1 MARRNILWILVTL
14 LIIAVFIYYS
24 RERFPDGPYGLRGGA
39 GPPGPPGST
48 GPPGATGPPGP
59 PGAPGP
65 PGPPG
70 PAGPAGTSST
80 PAPVEGRGREPPP
93 QNPDYRGGDTS
104 RTSDPNE
111 PIFGSDEWRA
121 AADARLRVR
130 NAAELA
136 TLPPCVIISKTEY
149 GAGAG
154 NPVERARMDRERANC
169 DRRGQLGG

>member
-14 LIIAVFIYYS
+14 VIIAVFIYYS

-65 PGPPG
+65 AGPIGPPG
-70 PAGPAGTSST
+70 PAGPAGTSSA
-80 PAPVEGRGREPPP
+80 PAPVAPPR
-93 QNPDYRGGDTS
+93 NPDYRGGDTS

-136 TLPPCVIISKTEY
+136 TLPPCVIISRAEY

>member
-1 MARRNILWILVTL
+1 MLAE
-14 LIIAVFIYYS
+14 LIVVFIALVIIGLSLYYLIRLS
-24 RERFPDGPYGLRGGA
+24 NVKT
-39 GPPGPPGST
+39 PPKDVKST
-48 GPPGATGPPGP
+48 KEPASVGATGTASTPADV
-59 PGAPGP
+59 PGA
-65 PGPPG
+65 PG

-80 PAPVEGRGREPPP
+80 PAPVAPPR
-93 QNPDYRGGDTS
+93 NPDYQGGDTS
-104 RTSDPNE
+104 RTSAPNE

-136 TLPPCVIISKTEY
+136 TLPPCVVISKTEY

-169 DRRGQLGG
+169 DKRRSLGG